1 MATQYIDPDSGKT
14 YVHSEEVSGQT
25 FEEFVAEGR
34 GMPVPDPAVESLEE
48 QKEEVLAE
56 ARTAQAAGEDTVKH
70 EHQVDALNR
79 EIVALQGGVTR
90 GPRGEVVPTE
100 PSAQEKAFKRV
111 EAVPAAKTEKGYLLP
126 ILLDSG
132 VSERD
137 LRLAG
142 FKTEDVQE
150 AEAQV
155 TAPKTLGEDFPM
167 PGVKAAVVVEPAEE
181 RPFQPGLTAEQRIA
195 MVEGVR
201 SGSPG
206 DYRYDLAGAI
216 QGGIADQTLY
226 DAGFSRR
233 AVREAHTQLERQEL
247 GDAAQKRV
255 VAAIHSKDT
264 LMAARINQGQAVPL
278 GEAIYKGADPVDL
291 ALMRYPAEAII
302 EAKELATALKLT
314 EDHRDRR
321 GLRLVS
327 AVAGNVPDESLLLL
341 GATPEG
347 IAQAHAVWTDLRRH
361 QTIALAAQE
370 VQDYPGTAEM
380 IPELRRG
387 MIDAATTAAAM
398 ERVLSVLDQRAPDQA
413 AALRA
418 GEGILLPKA
427 INLGVDPTDLV
438 LIDFKG
444 EDVRDA
450 KDVAHAATVFEDY
463 RTGEKEYDLAS
474 GIAGRAPVGATWEG
488 PRQEVTYETATSFGF
503 EKPAIQTAVNTAVMM
518 GVSAA
523 ELERRGFPTEM
534 ITAAQKDLIAPAA
547 KPRPVPKPG
556 EKFEVP
562 EDLEA
567 IRAEAKDKMFQ
578 MVSGPGGSDLAATTP
593 QFTSFARRADLID
606 SIIGAAEKGD
616 IPWDQARAGIKT
628 IPDEVTPQ
636 DFARAKF
643 NLGRVYQIGGAFFTP
658 VAVAGT
664 ALTWEMETPTGRAIS
679 VGADFLSAI
688 PMGAVAVASARSAG
702 ALTKGARLQR
712 IAADV
717 AMAEIMGPIQ
727 AIRYPIKAVKLG
739 IYNPIEAVLSYRR
752 VLGQEVITNTLR
764 APATIRAATLA
775 DDLLEQA
782 KQARAAGN
790 TEKAIELEQKA
801 ESAKQFVIKA
811 PAGTLDELGAGVV
824 SAADVKNAVSQASLA
839 VMQHGESIK
848 VPVGAG
854 GSTLEMSVPSSQR
867 ILGKGAFHATSDG
880 RNAMAGDMVI
890 AGKEGGVYFA
900 PTPLSRFA
908 EATSTGK
915 PVELTPK
922 AKSLI
927 AAGELPDKPVPSIYW
942 ITDQKLLDQLKGA
955 EMMPGANTRGVV
967 PGTPGAIPKVFKGL
981 AEFEA
986 ILPNGVV
993 MPKPSQVL
1001 YQRGAGGQRYQLLV
1015 FGDPLTPA
1023 QLAAL
1028 KLSGTKQ
1035 AVANIFSPPAVM
1047 RFSGGGEISAIAQK
1061 ADDLVEQARLARAAG
1076 NTEKAIQLERDAER
1090 LQETVRLLESNFSE
1104 TITNVVRSN
1113 ADELARHAD
1122 DMAGE
1127 AAALRAAGATDDA
1140 ADALI
1145 RSTRATEYARET
1157 AEAAGRIAGGGLP
1170 IKLGRV
1176 LRAPAGAPAGMRID
1190 AAGRVIADGQRIT
1203 APGVRVSPADRV
1215 PPGEIERARFEQ
1227 LLPTGREMI
1236 RAGQEIIAPLRIR
1249 TTAPDRAR
1257 VGLPERARIGVPEQP
1272 IPRLP
1277 GVEPPT
1283 VRLPGPERPT
1293 PRVPG
1298 PERPTPR
1305 VPGLERPTPRVPGP
1319 ERPTPRVPGLERPT
1333 PRVPG
1338 PERPTPRVP
1347 GPERPTPR
1355 IPGLEKRIPPSI
1367 PGPERPKPRIPGL
1380 EKRIPP
1386 SIPGPERPEPRIPGL
1401 EDRTTPR
1408 IPGLE
1413 DRTTPRIP
1421 GLEDRTTPRIPGLE
1435 KRIPKEIAP
1444 RIKLPNGEELPAGWF
1459 PHIVEW
1465 PQGNA
1470 LITRDLQTGQ
1480 TTYTGRKTDGTTA
1493 RKGFKVLKMS
1503 RQRPVGGDLDIG
1515 AFLAQSADILAFRP
1529 DPKNK
1534 DQRFRSRRGRP

>member
-1 MATQYIDPDSGKT
+1 MARDDRTLGAPAQISYEKAEQSISEAIEAGRVTEEAGAAHLEELVSTGFAGGPSDDDDTGQPIATQFK
-14 YVHSEEVSGQT
+14 VKK
-25 FEEFVAEGR
+25 R
-34 GMPVPDPAVESLEE
+34 E
-48 QKEEVLAE
+48 QKKEKVLE
-56 ARTAQAAGEDTVKH
+56 HARTAQAAGEDTVKH
-70 EHQVDALNR
+70 ELEVDALNR

-90 GPRGEVVPTE
+90 GPRGEVVPTA
-100 PSAQEKAFKRV
+100 PSAQEKAIQKV

-126 ILLDSG
+126 TLLDAG

-142 FKTEDVQE
+142 FKTEDVQA

-155 TAPKTLGEDFPM
+155 AAPKTLGDDFPM
-167 PGVKAAVVVEPAEE
+167 PGVETAGVVAPTEDVPVLLERLDPLAPRHKYTRVWLPGAKAPVVEEVPAELLPGAE
-181 RPFQPGLTAEQRIA
+181 GPFQPGLTAEQRIA
-195 MVEGVR
+195 MVAGVR

-206 DYRYDLAGAI
+206 DYRYDLAEAI

-226 DAGFSRR
+226 GAGFSRS
-233 AVREAHTQLERQEL
+233 AVRKAHTQLKRQEL

-255 VAAIHSKDT
+255 VDAVYSKDT

-291 ALMRYPAEAII
+291 ALMRYPSEAII
-302 EAKELATALKLT
+302 EGKELAEALRLT

-327 AVAGNVPDESLLLL
+327 AVAGNVPDEPLLLL

-347 IAQAHAVWTDLRRH
+347 ISQARAVWTDLRRQ
-361 QTIALAAQE
+361 QTSALAAQE
-370 VQDYPGTAEM
+370 VQDYPGTAEAV
-380 IPELRRG
+380 PELPRE
-387 MIDAATTAAAM
+387 MIDAATRAAAM
-398 ERVLSVLDQRAPDQA
+398 DRVLAILDQGAPDQA

-418 GEGILLPKA
+418 GEGITLSKA
-427 INLGVDPTDLV
+427 INLNVDPTDLV

-444 EDVRDA
+444 EDVREA
-450 KDVAHAATVFEDY
+450 KDIAQAANVFEDY

-474 GIAGRAPVGATWEG
+474 GFAGMAPVGATWEG
-488 PRQEVTYETATSFGF
+488 PRQEVTYGAATSFGF
-503 EKPAIQTAVNTAVMM
+503 DKPAIQSALNTAMLM

-523 ELERRGFPTEM
+523 ELERRNFPTEM
-534 ITAAQKDLIAPAA
+534 ITSAQKDLIAPAA

-616 IPWDQARAGIKT
+616 IPWDQAREGIKT
-628 IPDEVTPQ
+628 IPAEVTPE

-679 VGADFLSAI
+679 VGADLLSAL
-688 PMGAVAVASARSAG
+688 PMGSVAVVSARSAG

-712 IAADV
+712 IAGDV

-727 AIRYPIKAVKLG
+727 AIRDPIRAVKQG
-739 IYNPIEAVLSYRR
+739 IYNPIEAVLSPRR

-764 APATIRAATLA
+764 APATV
-775 DDLLEQA
+775 E
-782 KQARAAGN
+782 ARPG
-790 TEKAIELEQKA
+790 
-801 ESAKQFVIKA
+801 QFVIKA
-811 PAGTLDELGAGVV
+811 PGETLEELGSGVV
-824 SAADVKNAVSQASLA
+824 SAADVKNAVNQAALA
-839 VMQHGESIK
+839 VMQRGESIK

-915 PVELTPK
+915 PIPLTPEAK
-922 AKSLI
+922 ALI
-927 AAGELPDKPVPSIYW
+927 AAGELPDKPVASVLW

-955 EMMPGANTRGVV
+955 EMMPGAETRGVV

-986 ILPNGVV
+986 VLPNGVV
-993 MPKPSQVL
+993 LPKPSQVL
-1001 YQRGAGGQRYQLLV
+1001 YQRGAGGQRYQLLI
-1015 FGDPLTPA
+1015 FGEPLNPA

-1035 AVANIFSPPAVM
+1035 AVGNIFSPPAVL
-1047 RFSGGGEISAIAQK
+1047 RFSEGGEISAIAQK

-1140 ADALI
+1140 AEALI

-1176 LRAPAGAPAGMRID
+1176 IRAPAGAPTGMRID

-1203 APGVRVSPADRV
+1203 PPGVRVSPADRL
-1215 PPGEIERARFEQ
+1215 PAGEIERARFEQ
-1227 LLPTGREMI
+1227 LLPTDREML
-1236 RAGQEIIAPLRIR
+1236 RAEQEIIAPLSLR

-1257 VGLPERARIGVPEQP
+1257 LELPERARIGVPEQP
-1272 IPRLP
+1272 LPPRM
-1277 GVEPPT
+1277 
-1283 VRLPGPERPT
+1283 PGPERPT
-1293 PRVPG
+1293 PRVPGPEQPLPPRMPG

-1305 VPGLERPTPRVPGP
+1305 VPGLERPTPRMPGPEQPLPPRMPGP

-1333 PRVPG
+1333 PRMPG
-1338 PERPTPRVP
+1338 PERPTPRLPGPERPTPRLPGPERPTPRLP

-1355 IPGLEKRIPPSI
+1355 IPGLEKRIP
-1367 PGPERPKPRIPGL
+1367 
-1380 EKRIPP
+1380 
-1386 SIPGPERPEPRIPGL
+1386 
-1401 EDRTTPR
+1401 
-1408 IPGLE
+1408 
-1413 DRTTPRIP
+1413 
-1421 GLEDRTTPRIPGLE
+1421 
-1435 KRIPKEIAP
+1435 KEAAP
-1444 RIKLPNGEELPAGWF
+1444 RFRLPDGTELPAGWF
-1459 PHIVEW
+1459 PHIVQW
-1465 PQGNA
+1465 PQGNV

-1480 TTYTGRKTDGTTA
+1480 TTYKGRKADKTSA
-1493 RKGFKVLKMS
+1493 RKGFKVLSMS
-1503 RQRPVGGDLDIG
+1503 RRTPVGGELDIG
-1515 AFLAQSADILAFRP
+1515 AFLAKSTEDILAFRP
-1529 DPKNK
+1529 DPTNK
-1534 DQRFRSRRGRP
+1534 DKRFRASGGRP